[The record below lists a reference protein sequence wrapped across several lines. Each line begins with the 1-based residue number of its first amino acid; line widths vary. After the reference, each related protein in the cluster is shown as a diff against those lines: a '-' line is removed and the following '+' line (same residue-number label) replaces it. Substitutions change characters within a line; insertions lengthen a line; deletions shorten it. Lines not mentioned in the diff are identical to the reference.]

1 MLKARN
7 WLAVE
12 LEASEYP
19 LNVGGYLDNSLN
31 SVRSRYPWHAGN
43 ELSQKLVHA
52 IRGICENLEIGLTW
66 TLIAGDLKRRHSW
79 SSEVDYQP
87 AETEAVAT
95 PGVDPAG
102 LSSDDE
108 DRGSYKTWTT
118 GIIDIPLSVRSSGSI
133 KYSNKAS
140 FTLLAETD
148 FIINHENSRGVA
160 YAADR
165 DEVAHDYTPEP
176 SSASPGTE
184 NAREAEPRDGKSGG
198 VHGTW
203 LFGAD
208 GGPGG
213 GLSFAGSDTYVEV
226 AVTTQIA
233 DARDARDAL
242 DAPRAAEEHGATAK
256 HPLTPQ
262 NLFDLGTPRAT
273 ATCFQ
278 QQSFGSQWERRS
290 VKNKPEEQCYLCKG
304 GNGDREGLSR
314 DSKERSSKRS
324 VKSVKEKD
332 GGKENVDTEKRE
344 KKVLQRIEKI
354 ERTEKVEVQDKP
366 ISKEALV
373 NERSLDSPLEKQS
386 EKEFSGL
393 KEAKEK
399 EKVKRAVS
407 EPSLVSRESTSTPSG
422 REKHRHR
429 RTKRSHKPRP
439 PSRFGY
445 EIADL
450 DAYLTKASIEKPANI
465 PVVLSFP
472 SVLYQTQGG
481 TQDEMA
487 LPLGTVVNA
496 VFKNQT
502 WLYVQTPHGQEG
514 YVGYAACLPLGI
526 LPQPTRGPC
535 WEDSTDVFPR
545 PLGNMT
551 DTEKLRDTRSECGA
565 RGRNPRVRRGSRDA
579 VSACGERSVD
589 RLYLRAAANARTKGS
604 RHTLLVIRSDYEG
617 QGGNALT
624 VSKGDV
630 VALLSDHVSD
640 WFWVRSR
647 DGREGF
653 IPAVI
658 AGHGF
663 L

>member
-1 MLKARN
+1 MFARFCRQAPN
-7 WLAVE
+7 
-12 LEASEYP
+12 
-19 LNVGGYLDNSLN
+19 
-31 SVRSRYPWHAGN
+31 
-43 ELSQKLVHA
+43 
-52 IRGICENLEIGLTW
+52 
-66 TLIAGDLKRRHSW
+66 GDLKRRHSW
-79 SSEVDYQP
+79 SSEVDHQS
-87 AETEAVAT
+87 AETEAAPTSGRDPAAVSPDEEDGISYKEHGSSVQAVDLVADCPLQVVTPSRSPSPARTPTPAT
-95 PGVDPAG
+95 PSTP
-102 LSSDDE
+102 L
-108 DRGSYKTWTT
+108 TT
-118 GIIDIPLSVRSSGSI
+118 PRSMGQRPS
-133 KYSNKAS
+133 
-140 FTLLAETD
+140 TLLRPKISLTWVL
-148 FIINHENSRGVA
+148 RGQQPPA
-160 YAADR
+160 
-165 DEVAHDYTPEP
+165 
-176 SSASPGTE
+176 SSNG
-184 NAREAEPRDGKSGG
+184 
-198 VHGTW
+198 H
-203 LFGAD
+203 
-208 GGPGG
+208 
-213 GLSFAGSDTYVEV
+213 
-226 AVTTQIA
+226 
-233 DARDARDAL
+233 
-242 DAPRAAEEHGATAK
+242 ATA
-256 HPLTPQ
+256 
-262 NLFDLGTPRAT
+262 NGNA
-273 ATCFQ
+273 
-278 QQSFGSQWERRS
+278 GE
-290 VKNKPEEQCYLCKG
+290 
-304 GNGDREGLSR
+304 NGDREGLSR
-314 DSKERSSKRS
+314 DSKERSSKKS

-332 GGKENVDTEKRE
+332 VGKENVHAEKRE
-344 KKVLQRIEKI
+344 KKIQHRTEKI
-354 ERTEKVEVQDKP
+354 ERTEKEAQEKP
-366 ISKEALV
+366 VKEILV
-373 NERSLDSPLEKQS
+373 NERSSDSPLEKQS

-399 EKVKRAVS
+399 EKVKRTVS

-439 PSRFGY
+439 SSRFGY
-445 EIADL
+445 EIADI
-450 DAYLTKASIEKPANI
+450 DAFLTKASIEKPANI

-565 RGRNPRVRRGSRDA
+565 RGRNPRVRRSSRDA
-579 VSACGERSVD
+579 VSTCGERSVD

-617 QGGNALT
+617 QGGNALS

>member
-1 MLKARN
+1 MNIDVLGCNGWFAR
-7 WLAVE
+7 
-12 LEASEYP
+12 
-19 LNVGGYLDNSLN
+19 
-31 SVRSRYPWHAGN
+31 
-43 ELSQKLVHA
+43 
-52 IRGICENLEIGLTW
+52 
-66 TLIAGDLKRRHSW
+66 DLKRRHSW
-79 SSEVDYQP
+79 SSEADHHP
-87 AETEAVAT
+87 AETEAAAT
-95 PGVDPAG
+95 PGVDPVVP
-102 LSSDDE
+102 SSDEE
-108 DRGSYKTWTT
+108 DRVSYKEHGCSMQTVDLVADCPLQVVTPSSRSPSPPRSPTPATPPTPLALPRSMGQRPSTLLRPKISLTWVLR
-118 GIIDIPLSVRSSGSI
+118 GQQQPAGNNNHSSG
-133 KYSNKAS
+133 N
-140 FTLLAETD
+140 
-148 FIINHENSRGVA
+148 G
-160 YAADR
+160 
-165 DEVAHDYTPEP
+165 
-176 SSASPGTE
+176 
-184 NAREAEPRDGKSGG
+184 NA
-198 VHGTW
+198 
-203 LFGAD
+203 GA
-208 GGPGG
+208 
-213 GLSFAGSDTYVEV
+213 
-226 AVTTQIA
+226 
-233 DARDARDAL
+233 
-242 DAPRAAEEHGATAK
+242 
-256 HPLTPQ
+256 
-262 NLFDLGTPRAT
+262 
-273 ATCFQ
+273 
-278 QQSFGSQWERRS
+278 
-290 VKNKPEEQCYLCKG
+290 
-304 GNGDREGLSR
+304 NGDRESLSR
-314 DSKERSSKRS
+314 DTKERSSKRS
-324 VKSVKEKD
+324 VKSVKEKVA
-332 GGKENVDTEKRE
+332 GKENLEGEKRE
-344 KKVLQRIEKI
+344 KKSLQRVEKI
-354 ERTEKVEVQDKP
+354 EKEKAEVQEKT
-366 ISKEALV
+366 ISKEVLL
-373 NERSLDSPLEKQS
+373 NESSLDSPLEKQS
-386 EKEFSGL
+386 EKEFPGL
-393 KEAKEK
+393 KETKEK

-450 DAYLTKASIEKPANI
+450 DAFLTKASIEKPANI

-565 RGRNPRVRRGSRDA
+565 RGRNTRVRRGSRDA

-604 RHTLLVIRSDYEG
+604 RHTLLIIRSDYEG
-617 QGGNALT
+617 RGGNALS